1 MNGFVIGVS
10 GGVDSAVTSTLCA
23 KTSNKV
29 LCLEMPI
36 LQDSRQENRA
46 RKHIEWLKKKFPNV
60 TSYNLSLDKVF
71 SSFQDTLPNTKKKDV
86 ACVPIEIPKN
96 TPKNIIFLLLLFFKD
111 LNENNT
117 ASKKKG
123 NSNACGSTL

>member
-1 MNGFVIGVS
+1 MKSVEKIENHITNWLKNYLNNSIMNGFVIGVS

-46 RKHIEWLKKKFPNV
+46 RKHIEWLKKNFPNV
-60 TSYNLSLDKVF
+60 TSYRLSLKSFGIKSLPVGGRIMKISCHISQC
-71 SSFQDTLPNTKKKDV
+71 SS
-86 ACVPIEIPKN
+86 
-96 TPKNIIFLLLLFFKD
+96 
-111 LNENNT
+111 
-117 ASKKKG
+117 
-123 NSNACGSTL
+123 